1 MNQVKIH
8 HQLTLGLLLGLI
20 SLSIFGLGLR
30 LIENQIRAELG
41 PKILTIADQIW
52 D

>member
-1 MNQVKIH
+1 MNHVKIH

-20 SLSIFGLGLR
+20 SLAILGLGLR

-41 PKILTIADQIW
+41 PKILTVANQIW
-52 D
+52 H